1 MSPCVAFWFHNNIGQ
16 AVLQINFE
24 KISLKFS
31 KVCYSVSYD
40 FLMKD
45 LRFSLIEFDLGVRN
59 MKSLVI
65 AEKPSVARDIA
76 RVLGANQKN
85 GGVLE
90 GKKYVVTWALGHLIT
105 LADPEEYDK
114 KYEKWEMSTLPM
126 MPKDM
131 KLVVIRQ
138 TGKQF
143 SVVKTQLFRKDIE
156 EIIIATD
163 AGREGE
169 LVARWILEK
178 AGCHKPIK
186 RLWISSVTD
195 KAIKEGFA
203 NLKDGHAYDNLYRA
217 AVARAEADWL
227 VGMNGTRALTCKY
240 NAQLSCGRVQ
250 TPTLAMIARREEEI
264 RQFTPK
270 EYYGVSVET
279 QDVKWTWRDEKTK
292 SFRTFSREKAEEI
305 RRKTETASL
314 EVTRIEEKT
323 KKSMAPGL
331 YDLTTLQREAN
342 QKYGFSAKETLNIMQ
357 RLYENHKVLTYPRT
371 DSRYIGK
378 DIVPTIRERL
388 KACGIGPY
396 RKLAGALM
404 NKPVQANSSFV
415 DDKKVSDHHAII
427 PTEQFVQ
434 LDHMTNEERKIYDM
448 VVRRFLAVLYPPF
461 EYQQVTME
469 AKAAGETFAASGKV
483 VKSQGWKEVYEG
495 GDQEESEE
503 DEEKLKDQRLPKMQ
517 TGQKLKVL
525 RAALNTG
532 KTKPPA
538 RFTEATL
545 LAAMENPVKFME
557 TRDKEAV
564 KTIGE
569 TGGLGTVATR
579 ADIIEKLFHSFMMEK
594 KGNEI
599 HITSKAKQ
607 LLELVPEDLKK
618 PELTADWE
626 MKLSQIA
633 KGKIRQGDF
642 LHEIRDYTCEIVDE
656 IKSGEGTFRHDN
668 LTNKVCPRCGKK
680 LLAVNG
686 KNSKMLVCQDRE
698 CGYRETI
705 SRTTN
710 ARCPKCHK
718 RMEMYV
724 KGKEETFICACG
736 YKEKLS
742 AFQARRKKEG
752 AGVGK
757 RDVQNYL
764 RRQQKEANEP
774 VNNAFAQALS
784 GIKL

>member
-1 MSPCVAFWFHNNIGQ
+1 
-16 AVLQINFE
+16 
-24 KISLKFS
+24 
-31 KVCYSVSYD
+31 
-40 FLMKD
+40 
-45 LRFSLIEFDLGVRN
+45 

-85 GGVLE
+85 GGILE
-90 GKKYVVTWALGHLIT
+90 GKNYVVTWALGHLVT
-105 LADPEEYDK
+105 LADPEEYDR
-114 KYEKWEMSTLPM
+114 KYEKWEMATLPM
-126 MPKDM
+126 LPKEM

-138 TGKQF
+138 TGRQF
-143 SVVKTQLFRKDIE
+143 SVVKTQLFRKDIG

-203 NLKDGHAYDNLYRA
+203 NLKDGHDYDNLYRA

-250 TPTLAMIARREEEI
+250 TPTLAMIAKREEEI
-264 RQFTPK
+264 RKFVPK
-270 EYYGVSVET
+270 EYYGISLET

-292 SFRTFSREKAEEI
+292 SFRTFSRERAEQIKGRLENAALEITSVEKKAK
-305 RRKTETASL
+305 KT
-314 EVTRIEEKT
+314 
-323 KKSMAPGL
+323 MAPGL

-342 QKYGFSAKETLNIMQ
+342 LKYGFSAKETLNIMQ

-378 DIVPTIRERL
+378 DIVPTIKERL

-404 NKPVQANSSFV
+404 NKPVQVNGSFV

-448 VVRRFLAVLYPPF
+448 VVRHFLAVLYPASQY
-461 EYQQVTME
+461 EQVTME

-483 VKSQGWKEVYEG
+483 IKSLGWREVYEG
-495 GDQEESEE
+495 GADDDLE
-503 DEEKLKDQRLPKMQ
+503 DDTDDEKKLKDQRLPEMK
-517 TGQKLKVL
+517 TRTRLKIL
-525 RAALNTG
+525 KTSLNTG

-564 KTIGE
+564 KTLGE

-633 KGKIRQGDF
+633 KGRIRQGDF
-642 LHEIRDYTCEIVDE
+642 LHQIRDYTCEIVDE
-656 IKSGEGTFRHDN
+656 IKNGEGTFRHDN
-668 LTNKVCPRCGKK
+668 LTNKVCPQCGKK

-724 KGKEETFICACG
+724 KGKEEMFVCQCG

-742 AFQARRKKEG
+742 AFQARRQKEG

>member
-1 MSPCVAFWFHNNIGQ
+1 
-16 AVLQINFE
+16 
-24 KISLKFS
+24 
-31 KVCYSVSYD
+31 
-40 FLMKD
+40 
-45 LRFSLIEFDLGVRN
+45 

-85 GGVLE
+85 GGILE
-90 GKKYVVTWALGHLIT
+90 GKNYVVTWALGHLVT
-105 LADPEEYDK
+105 LADPEEYDR
-114 KYEKWEMSTLPM
+114 KYEKWEMATLPM
-126 MPKDM
+126 LPKEM

-138 TGKQF
+138 TGRQF
-143 SVVKTQLFRKDIE
+143 SVVKTQLFRKDIG

-203 NLKDGHAYDNLYRA
+203 NLKDGHDYDNLYRA

-250 TPTLAMIARREEEI
+250 TPTLAMIAKREEEI
-264 RQFTPK
+264 RKFVPK
-270 EYYGVSVET
+270 EYYGISLET

-292 SFRTFSREKAEEI
+292 SFRTFSRERAEQIKGRLENAALEITSVEKKAK
-305 RRKTETASL
+305 KT
-314 EVTRIEEKT
+314 
-323 KKSMAPGL
+323 MAPGL

-342 QKYGFSAKETLNIMQ
+342 LKYGFSAKETLNIMQ

-378 DIVPTIRERL
+378 DIVPTIKERL

-404 NKPVQANSSFV
+404 NKPVQVNGSFV

-448 VVRRFLAVLYPPF
+448 VVRRFLAVLYPASQY
-461 EYQQVTME
+461 EQVTME

-483 VKSQGWKEVYEG
+483 IKSLGWREVYEG
-495 GDQEESEE
+495 RADDDLE
-503 DEEKLKDQRLPKMQ
+503 DDTDDEKKLKDQRLPEMK
-517 TGQKLKVL
+517 TGTRLKIL
-525 RAALNTG
+525 KTSLNTG
-532 KTKPPA
+532 KIKPPA

-564 KTIGE
+564 KTLGE

-633 KGKIRQGDF
+633 KGRIRQGDF
-642 LHEIRDYTCEIVDE
+642 LHQIRDYTCEIVDE
-656 IKSGEGTFRHDN
+656 IKTGEGTFRHDN
-668 LTNKVCPRCGKK
+668 LTNKVCPQCGKK

-724 KGKEETFICACG
+724 KGKEETFVCQCG

-742 AFQARRKKEG
+742 AFQARRQKEG

-764 RRQQKEANEP
+764 RRQQKEANES

>member
-1 MSPCVAFWFHNNIGQ
+1 
-16 AVLQINFE
+16 
-24 KISLKFS
+24 
-31 KVCYSVSYD
+31 
-40 FLMKD
+40 
-45 LRFSLIEFDLGVRN
+45 

-85 GGVLE
+85 GGILE
-90 GKKYVVTWALGHLIT
+90 GKNYVVTWALGHLVT
-105 LADPEEYDK
+105 LADPEEYDR
-114 KYEKWEMSTLPM
+114 KYEKWEMATLPM
-126 MPKDM
+126 LPKEM

-138 TGKQF
+138 TGRQF
-143 SVVKTQLFRKDIE
+143 SVVKTQLFRKDIG

-203 NLKDGHAYDNLYRA
+203 NLKDGHDYDNLYRA

-240 NAQLSCGRVQ
+240 NAQLSCGRGQ
-250 TPTLAMIARREEEI
+250 TPTLAMIAKREEEI
-264 RQFTPK
+264 RKFVPK
-270 EYYGVSVET
+270 EYYGISLET

-292 SFRTFSREKAEEI
+292 SFRTFSRERAEQIKGRLENAALEITSVEKKAK
-305 RRKTETASL
+305 KT
-314 EVTRIEEKT
+314 
-323 KKSMAPGL
+323 MAPGL

-342 QKYGFSAKETLNIMQ
+342 LKYGFSAKETLNIMQ

-378 DIVPTIRERL
+378 DIVPTIKERL

-404 NKPVQANSSFV
+404 NKPVQVNGSFV
-415 DDKKVSDHHAII
+415 DDKRVSDHHAII

-448 VVRRFLAVLYPPF
+448 VVRRFLAVLYPASQY
-461 EYQQVTME
+461 EQVTME

-483 VKSQGWKEVYEG
+483 IKSMGWKEVYEG
-495 GDQEESEE
+495 GADDDLE
-503 DEEKLKDQRLPKMQ
+503 DEAEDEKKLKDQRLPEMK
-517 TGQKLKVL
+517 TGTRLKIL
-525 RAALNTG
+525 KTSLNTG

-564 KTIGE
+564 KTLGE

-633 KGKIRQGDF
+633 KGRIRQGDF
-642 LHEIRDYTCEIVDE
+642 LHQIRDYTCEIVDE
-656 IKSGEGTFRHDN
+656 IKTGEGTFRHDN
-668 LTNKVCPRCGKK
+668 LTNKVCPQCGKK

-724 KGKEETFICACG
+724 KGKEETFVCQCG

-742 AFQARRKKEG
+742 AFQARRQKEG

>member
-1 MSPCVAFWFHNNIGQ
+1 
-16 AVLQINFE
+16 
-24 KISLKFS
+24 
-31 KVCYSVSYD
+31 
-40 FLMKD
+40 
-45 LRFSLIEFDLGVRN
+45 

-668 LTNKVCPRCGKK
+668 LTNVCPRCGKK